1 MSGVAFSVVALD
13 RFERPVRPRLP
24 FRYDSLA
31 SMRDVA
37 LSF

>member
-13 RFERPVRPRLP
+13 RFEHPVRLP